1 MWFSV
6 CVPVCALI
14 HLCLQH
20 IVTAENLN
28 VTQMGEGMASA
39 AITQA
44 NADITDVTSVMQ
56 VINPADTTS
65 SPAEVLLSQRCNKTS
80 IYTYKTD
87 CLSCYLNE
95 HVSCRA
101 GSIKKTSGQGLEDC
115 EYMVTMQDNVAPI
128 LLSGCLH
135 VCEMEVV
142 DEWCCRGYWGQD
154 CQGNSLKLCWKKQ
167 AFSVYFSNSF
177 EYIVSLGLW

>member
-1 MWFSV
+1 MWFGV
-6 CVPVCALI
+6 YVPVLALI
-14 HLCLQH
+14 HLCFQH
-20 IVTAENLN
+20 IVIAENLN
-28 VTQMGEGMASA
+28 VTQTGEGMVSA
-39 AITQA
+39 AIKQA

-56 VINPADTTS
+56 VIDPADTTS
-65 SPAEVLLSQRCNKTS
+65 SPTEDLLLSQGCNKTS
-80 IYTYKTD
+80 VYTYKTD

-154 CQGNSLKLCWKKQ
+154 CQGNSLKLC
-167 AFSVYFSNSF
+167 
-177 EYIVSLGLW
+177 